1 MTILVLAQNS
11 FIGTKIHTEV
21 GGAFRWF
28 SKINKDGVLTGMLLA
43 LFIAVLVSYLTT
55 LYASIGIGFA
65 IQGQESALESMKRDL
80 LALELKLQEKK
91 SALAKEK
98 QPALESMEKVTKIR
112 YLLTKNFFASDN
124 AFFKP

>member
-1 MTILVLAQNS
+1 M
-11 FIGTKIHTEV
+11 
-21 GGAFRWF
+21 
-28 SKINKDGVLTGMLLA
+28 GVLLA
-43 LFIAVLVSYLTT
+43 VFIAVLVSYLTT

-65 IQGQESALESMKRDL
+65 IQGQENSLESMKRDF

-91 SALAKEK
+91 SALAKER

-124 AFFKP
+124 PSPQP